1 MEMKT
6 ALLRIPA
13 FIIDLVLVAG
23 VIMLS
28 NKIAVEVGLVT
39 GYMPVE
45 ALTLV
50 ALPLGFFVYWLTGLH
65 LGKRLFGLKV
75 IDAKT
80 GQPPSGFQ
88 WFRRCLLF
96 SLVVSINVFLFIPVL
111 VSREQKGFHDMI
123 AGTRVVGAGELA
135 DKKKVNREPRYQCGL
150 SRKVGIDNVQVQ
162 HRKPCIYRAF
172 RSRNP

>member
-6 ALLRIPA
+6 ALIRIPA
-13 FIIDLVLVAG
+13 FIIDLVLVSG
-23 VIMLS
+23 VIMLT
-28 NKIAVEVGLVT
+28 NKIAVDVELVT
-39 GYMPVE
+39 GFMPVE
-45 ALTLV
+45 ALMLL
-50 ALPLGFFVYWLTGLH
+50 AIPLGFFVYWLTGLH

-96 SLVVSINVFLFIPVL
+96 SMVVSLNVFLFIPVL

-123 AGTRVVGAGELA
+123 AGTRVVCAGELA
-135 DKKKVNREPRYQCGL
+135 DEKKE
-150 SRKVGIDNVQVQ
+150 S
-162 HRKPCIYRAF
+162 
-172 RSRNP
+172 

>member
-13 FIIDLVLVAG
+13 FIIDLVLVSG
-23 VIMLS
+23 VIMLT
-28 NKIAVEVGLVT
+28 NKIAVIAGLGLVT
-39 GYMPVE
+39 GFMPVE
-45 ALTLV
+45 ALMLL

-75 IDAKT
+75 IDANT

-96 SLVVSINVFLFIPVL
+96 SLVVSLNVFLFIPVL

-123 AGTRVVGAGELA
+123 AGTRVVCAGET
-135 DKKKVNREPRYQCGL
+135 R
-150 SRKVGIDNVQVQ
+150 
-162 HRKPCIYRAF
+162 
-172 RSRNP
+172 

>member
-13 FIIDLVLVAG
+13 FVIDLVLVSG
-23 VIMLS
+23 VIMLT
-28 NKIAVEVGLVT
+28 NKIAMIAGLVT
-39 GYMPVE
+39 GFMPVE
-45 ALTLV
+45 VFMLLAI
-50 ALPLGFFVYWLTGLH
+50 PLGFFVYWLAGLH

-80 GQPPSGFQ
+80 GQSPSGVQ

-123 AGTRVVGAGELA
+123 SGTRVASSGKLA
-135 DKKKVNREPRYQCGL
+135 DKNKE
-150 SRKVGIDNVQVQ
+150 S
-162 HRKPCIYRAF
+162 
-172 RSRNP
+172 